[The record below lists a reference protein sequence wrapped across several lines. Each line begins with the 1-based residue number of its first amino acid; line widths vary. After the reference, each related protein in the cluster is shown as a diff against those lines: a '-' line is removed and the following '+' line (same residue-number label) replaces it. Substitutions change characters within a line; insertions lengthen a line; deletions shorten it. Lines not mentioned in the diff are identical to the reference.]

1 MKEVGIITLSE
12 LNDMAAS
19 MYGDLVKA
27 VVDVERGI
35 LVVDSELHVDEE
47 QLLLEQGSN
56 QKDLWGINL
65 YPQKYGS
72 DGFIEFDSMINIRP
86 RQQNMSRG
94 IENEE
99 IKKFIV
105 GLVLLKVSK

>member
-19 MYGDLVKA
+19 MYGNLVKA
-27 VVDVERGI
+27 VVDVKRGI
-35 LVVDSELHVDEE
+35 LVVDSELHVDQE
-47 QLLLEQGSN
+47 QFLLEQGSN

-72 DGFIEFDSMINIRP
+72 DDFIEFDSMINIRP

-99 IKKFIV
+99 IKKCIV

>member
-19 MYGDLVKA
+19 MYGTLVKA
-27 VVDVERGI
+27 VVDLERGM
-35 LVVDSELHVDEE
+35 LVVDSELHVDQE
-47 QLLLEQGSN
+47 QFLLEQGSN

-65 YPQKYGS
+65 YPQKFGS

-86 RQQNMSRG
+86 RQHNMSRG

-99 IKKFIV
+99 IKKCIV
-105 GLVLLKVSK
+105 DLVFRKVSE